1 MTKVTKQARIGGGRE
16 LAALLA
22 VAFVSGT
29 AWCGTVLDDAAFK
42 LDLRGDANANE
53 FLDQGEIGNAYDFSA
68 ALPSYFYYG
77 GAGSSNGATA
87 GYSTNKYGRLPAQ
100 LDMKVTNPFY
110 PYTTNT
116 QTCLYFYQDRYTNE
130 SDVVYIARS
139 GVGMSQGAVT
149 GDVITIY
156 ARFRWDGAT
165 CNPNTLVSNGFTAWT
180 TAGLLLY
187 LDDNGTVSAITD
199 SNMVGSGISVTKGEW
214 ADVFLTASNIVVN
227 GATKAD
233 VTFNVCKTP
242 AHANNA
248 TEFYPPSISTARKT
262 LNPMNIPSGR
272 PLSLGCYFGNNTTGY
287 ATWSSSNP
295 RAFKGALADVMIWRR
310 ALTKDEMCEVMAG
323 QHGAKWMVGAVNGT
337 ADEFDTAAPAAAF
350 EPESMPW
357 RRMCKSLTAANP
369 TLTLKSPLPLVETNK
384 PMIFTVSP
392 IFQGTAATCPVQLA
406 VNGNTVGT
414 FDLALPAKRNMAIP
428 KSFWKRDT
436 SGNVTVT
443 LTRTETTGTLL
454 IDALALSGS
463 WQIEVEDNRSG
474 QLKDQRINTDY
485 YFAGDPIAGHATA
498 SDSVGNAR
506 TNFTFGVWMPPGS
519 AARHGWRFT
528 MRLINAYSY
537 TGNLDDNVLTLLVND
552 MVLTSRH
559 GLAQYDYFDV
569 DIPAGTLVDGMNWLR
584 FIQTSPVHGAGT
596 SYNIFDF
603 WRMTLV
609 PPSEGVCILFR

>member
-1 MTKVTKQARIGGGRE
+1 MTKVTKLARFGKGHK
-16 LAALLA
+16 LAVLLA
-22 VAFVSGT
+22 VMFVSG
-29 AWCGTVLDDAAFK
+29 AACCGTVLDDAAFK
-42 LDLRGDANANE
+42 LDLRGDVNANE

-68 ALPSYFYYG
+68 ASPSYFYFG

-87 GYSTNKYGRLPAQ
+87 GYSTNKYGRLPTQ

-116 QTCLYFYQDRYTNE
+116 QTCLYFYQDSYIDANNVTN
-130 SDVVYIARS
+130 IAYS
-139 GVGMSQGAVT
+139 GVTMNQTAIT

-165 CNPNTLVSNGFTAWT
+165 SNPNTLVSNGFTAWT

-187 LDDNGTVSAITD
+187 LDNGGQVCGLTD
-199 SNMVGSGISVTKGEW
+199 SSMKGCGLSVVKGEW
-214 ADVFLTASNIVVN
+214 ADVFMTASNIVVS

-242 AHANNA
+242 GYA
-248 TEFYPPSISTARKT
+248 TVGKEFWPPSISTAKIT

-272 PLSLGCYFGNNTTGY
+272 PLSLGCYFGNNTVGFRPF
-287 ATWSSSNP
+287 SNNP
-295 RAFKGALADVMIWRR
+295 RAFKGAIADVMIWRR

-323 QHGAKWMVGAVNGT
+323 QHGAKWMVGGANGS
-337 ADEFDTAAPAAAF
+337 ADEFDNAAPVAAF

-357 RRMCKSLTAANP
+357 RRMRKSLTAANP

-384 PMIFTVSP
+384 PMILTVSP
-392 IFQGTAATCPVQLA
+392 IFQSTAATCPVRLA
-406 VNGNTVGT
+406 VNGNAVGM

-428 KSFWKRDT
+428 KSFWQRDA

-443 LTRTETTGTLL
+443 LTRTEMTGTLL

-463 WQIEVEDNRSG
+463 WQIAKEDGG
-474 QLKDQRINTDY
+474 QNGLRDQRINTDY
-485 YFAGDPIAGHATA
+485 YFAGDPIESHATS

-506 TNFTFGVWMPPGS
+506 TNFTFGVWMPAGS

-528 MRLINAYSY
+528 TRVITPYSY
-537 TGNLDDNVLTLLVND
+537 TGNLDDIVLTLSVND
-552 MVLTSRH
+552 TVLTTRH
-559 GLAQYDYFDV
+559 GLAKNDYFDA

-584 FIQTSPVHGAGT
+584 FTQASPVYGAGT
-596 SYNIFDF
+596 SYNIYDF
-603 WRMTLV
+603 WRMTLI
-609 PPSEGVCILFR
+609 PPADGTCIIFR